1 METIEESS
9 LKGGELYRMI
19 LETERM
25 ILRPWE
31 ESDAQ
36 DLYRYAS
43 NPEVG
48 PIADGRFTPVW
59 KTAVRLYGMFS
70 LLRKPMLLF

>member
-1 METIEESS
+1 
-9 LKGGELYRMI
+9 MI

-31 ESDAQ
+31 EADAE

-43 NPEVG
+43 NPDVG
-48 PIADGRFTPVW
+48 TDCRLAGSHQLWR
-59 KTAVRLYGMFS
+59 TAVKLYGMCS